1 MRPCW
6 ARGGGPEPIWWPPLE
21 TATPRSLS
29 FETTFLIPRKQQT
42 NFGFFGVVRVC
53 QRNANFREFFTEI
66 HHRRFWCL
74 FRGSLSSTFPSSFYN
89 FAASSCLCNCNT
101 LTFLWA
107 NTIKPLMSYNSWS
120 PIVPHHHHLLHPEI
134 TGKLPRQSTKIKLGR

>member
-1 MRPCW
+1 LGFLVSFVYVNVMWIFVSFSLKSIIVVFDVCSGVLSLRHFL
-6 ARGGGPEPIWWPPLE
+6 PL
-21 TATPRSLS
+21 
-29 FETTFLIPRKQQT
+29 FTTLLP
-42 NFGFFGVVRVC
+42 
-53 QRNANFREFFTEI
+53 
-66 HHRRFWCL
+66 
-74 FRGSLSSTFPSSFYN
+74 Y
-89 FAASSCLCNCNT
+89 CLCNCNT